1 VVYSPEEEI
10 RELRALFWSDRD
22 PEGRVFAPLADA
34 YRRAGEHALAIE
46 VLSEGLRRQPDFVP
60 GHVVFG
66 WVRRDRWEPAEAA
79 AAFRAALALD
89 AENADALEGLAELG
103 GAAESADR
111 PEAADAA
118 PEPHRTGDGLLTR
131 TMADLYARQGLF
143 DRALDVYRRLLERD
157 PGDRALRDRVRELEA
172 RAGSAVPTHDDEVEA
187 LARDLAEGPGHVGE
201 LRTSFAWTPA
211 PAPPPGKPR
220 GAHRGG
226 LPVREYFR
234 ALLGWEPAAEHPV
247 VPVASL
253 APDAVPIA
261 SLAPDVVPIASLAPD
276 VVPIASLAPD
286 VVPIASLAPDEPAP
300 RDDFSS
306 WLQRLR

>member
-1 VVYSPEEEI
+1 MAYSPKEEI

-66 WVRRDRWEPAEAA
+66 WVRRDRREPVEAA
-79 AAFRAALALD
+79 AAFHAALALD

-143 DRALDVYRRLLERD
+143 DRALDVYSRLLERD

-201 LRTSFAWTPA
+201 LRTPFAWTPA
-211 PAPPPGKPR
+211 PGEPR

-253 APDAVPIA
+253 APDE
-261 SLAPDVVPIASLAPD
+261 VVPIASLAPD
-276 VVPIASLAPD
+276 AVPIASLAPD